1 MDNLFL
7 YLFKVTTATILLYLG
22 YLVFFK
28 RDTFYFRNRVL
39 LILILILPL
48 VVPAVKITVVSEN
61 AFAANISESINN
73 FLMTGEAYVTNLSD
87 SIAPPFNF
95 YRLFKW
101 LYFIVSGLFLLRCA
115 ISTMV
120 TLRIIKKGV
129 LKSNQFPKI
138 VTTDLELSPFSFFPY
153 VIIPRHYN
161 NIEGYNEILSHETAH
176 VSQGHTFDLIL
187 SEMLIAVQWFNPAV
201 WLIKR
206 SIILNHEY
214 LADRVSIKQYKDIR
228 EYQFSLLRFNAGLKT
243 ISMAHNFNNNVKNR
257 IIMINKKPST
267 RISALKNLIMVPL
280 VALITCTPATPEYK
294 NESST
299 SPSKDLSSSSSPELA
314 QQPYEVVDVM
324 PQYPGGEKALMDFIV
339 DNVKYPNEAIAK
351 NIQGRVIVRFIVT
364 KEGKT
369 EGSSVVQSANP
380 LLDAEALRVIE
391 SLSGWTPGKVGGK
404 DVDTWFAIPVTF
416 ALR

>member
-7 YLFKVTTATILLYLG
+7 YLFKVSTATILLYLG
-22 YLVFFK
+22 YIIFFK
-28 RDTFYFRNRVL
+28 RDTFHSRNRVL
-39 LILILILPL
+39 LILILLLPL
-48 VVPAVKITVVSEN
+48 VVPAVKITVVSESSL
-61 AFAANISESINN
+61 AASISVSISN
-73 FLMTGEAYVTNLSD
+73 FLMPGEAYVTNLSG
-87 SIAPPFNF
+87 SIAQPFNF

-101 LYFIVSGLFLLRCA
+101 LYFIVSGLVLLRCA
-115 ISTMV
+115 ISIMV
-120 TLRIIKKGV
+120 TLRIIRNGV

-138 VTTDLELSPFSFFPY
+138 VTTDLDLSPFSFFPY
-153 VIIPRHYN
+153 VIIPNHYN
-161 NIEGYNEILSHETAH
+161 NTESYNEILNHETAH
-176 VSQGHTFDLIL
+176 VRQRHTFDLIL
-187 SEMLIAVQWFNPAV
+187 SELMIAVQWFNPVV

-214 LADRVSIKQYKDIR
+214 LADRVSIKKHNDIR

-243 ISMAHNFNNNVKNR
+243 ISMAHNFNNNIKNR
-257 IIMINKKPST
+257 IIMINKKSST
-267 RISALKNLIMVPL
+267 RISAVKNLIMVPL
-280 VALITCTPATPEYK
+280 VALITCTQATPEYK

-299 SPSKDLSSSSSPELA
+299 QLSKNLSSSSSPELT
-314 QQPYEVVDVM
+314 QKPYEVVDEL

-339 DNVKYPNEAIAK
+339 DNIKYPKEAITK

-369 EGSSVVQSANP
+369 EGSSVISSANP

-391 SLSGWTPGKVGGK
+391 SISGWTPGKVGGK
-404 DVDTWFAIPVTF
+404 DVNTYFAIPVTF